1 MSTSSFSLLNLTFS
15 RSPSCPPRLRAAAPA
30 SAPWP
35 RRRTRLHPVPPRRP
49 LPAPPSGTVV
59 PPSSSPRAAAVL
71 PRSRHRHPTV
81 VAPSCRSAPAVPP
94 PLLPSP
100 SHPTPPLGPPPLP
113 GLPSAANDDPRRHH
127 RALPHPD
134 SANPAPAHSTY
145 PGTANPP
152 IDDPLLDDLHDLV

>member
-81 VAPSCRSAPAVPP
+81 VAPSCRSTPAVPP

-100 SHPTPPLGPPPLP
+100 RLNLFFAYFIPYFLWPLF
-113 GLPSAANDDPRRHH
+113 NCRQ
-127 RALPHPD
+127 
-134 SANPAPAHSTY
+134 NKF
-145 PGTANPP
+145 
-152 IDDPLLDDLHDLV
+152 IFVIVFV